1 MRQQLPAMMPEPS
14 ELVRGALPDPG
25 PRLERI
31 PESPEWG
38 EFERGVALYNQGQY
52 LEARLHLT
60 NMLREH
66 REIPLRSSIQAFL
79 TESSLKSSAQ
89 ELRPLEIIDQYK
101 ALIREDPQSTNA
113 RPAAWRI
120 GDV

>member
-52 LEARLHLT
+52 LEARLT
-60 NMLREH
+60 
-66 REIPLRSSIQAFL
+66 
-79 TESSLKSSAQ
+79 
-89 ELRPLEIIDQYK
+89 
-101 ALIREDPQSTNA
+101 
-113 RPAAWRI
+113 
-120 GDV
+120 